1 MSADSYATLT
11 DADMMQ
17 QLTTKVR
24 GMPPAGLVGLAT
36 GFLSPSWSGNSKLAM
51 STLTKVL
58 VESVSGEAL
67 EAAAT
72 DIVEKIKA
80 HHHSTTFDEADYML
94 RNALFNWMC
103 ECERY
108 HEGATVLAMVNLD
121 SQTRPFDEEE
131 KADIYIKCAEAC
143 LLEDASVDAEVMAN
157 KASVLMN
164 AINKPELMLRYKV
177 THARVLDSNRK
188 FLDAAMKYYDVS
200 KVENDDVDAS
210 DLMELLGKAVTCTL
224 LAKAGPQRSRFM
236 GLLYKDERVQ
246 GLEHVAGMSSHA
258 AVLAKMYTEQFLQA
272 EELSTFEASLKPHQ
286 QATTSEGYTIM
297 EKAMMEH
304 NMHAAGK
311 IYDNIHVSELG
322 HLLKM
327 SPQQAEKMAAKMINE
342 GRLRASIDQVEG
354 LLEFE
359 EDNDPI
365 KSWDER
371 IEDVCTEVSNSVT
384 TLQAS

>member
-1 MSADSYATLT
+1 M
-11 DADMMQ
+11 
-17 QLTTKVR
+17 
-24 GMPPAGLVGLAT
+24 
-36 GFLSPSWSGNSKLAM
+36 
-51 STLTKVL
+51 
-58 VESVSGEAL
+58 
-67 EAAAT
+67 
-72 DIVEKIKA
+72 
-80 HHHSTTFDEADYML
+80 
-94 RNALFNWMC
+94 
-103 ECERY
+103 
-108 HEGATVLAMVNLD
+108 
-121 SQTRPFDEEE
+121 
-131 KADIYIKCAEAC
+131 
-143 LLEDASVDAEVMAN
+143 EDASVDAEVMAN

-327 SPQQAEKMAAKMINE
+327 SPQQAEKMAAKMISE
-342 GRLRASIDQVEG
+342 GRLRASIDQVDG

>member
-1 MSADSYATLT
+1 MV
-11 DADMMQ
+11 Q

-24 GMPPAGLVGLAT
+24 GMAPAGLVGLAT

-72 DIVEKIKA
+72 DIVENIKA

-143 LLEDASVDAEVMAN
+143 LAEDASVDAEVMAN

-286 QATTSEGYTIM
+286 QATTSEGYTII

-304 NMHAAGK
+304 NVHAAGK

-327 SPQQAEKMAAKMINE
+327 SPQQAEKMAAKMISE

-371 IEDVCTEVSNSVT
+371 IEDVCTEVSNCVT